1 MIDRYKAGPGGLI
14 AALFVFLVGSFW
26 AQPAAALDIIDLS
39 MGYYKDDNRLTVN
52 TPGLL
57 INKDLTESASFS
69 IKYTYETFEKEAP
82 QNAAD
87 AVTGATTV
95 SGGTGGG
102 YDETRHEIVAGFAQQ
117 FRSTLIGLGYFY
129 GDENDFHS
137 DAYSVALTQFLFETN
152 LAVTALYGKTFDEID
167 KLDPPND
174 DFPKDKDTDTFT
186 IAATQILTPRLLI
199 SGGYSLSKVEG
210 FQSLPLRKV
219 NAIQG
224 SIQGIPIGT
233 IYEEKH
239 PDERTRQTFFL
250 GLKQYFLSGR
260 AIYLNLSYYMDDWGV
275 HAIAAEPRIQQY
287 LSESVILRLRYRF
300 YSQTAADF
308 YQPTYSASEVTEES
322 LKTADVRLRDYDT
335 HTVGIAIRL
344 VGKMIDDWSVLMSY
358 DRYFETND
366 GLKANIYQVTLSIP
380 Y

>member
-1 MIDRYKAGPGGLI
+1 M
-14 AALFVFLVGSFW
+14 
-26 AQPAAALDIIDLS
+26 
-39 MGYYKDDNRLTVN
+39 
-52 TPGLL
+52 
-57 INKDLTESASFS
+57 
-69 IKYTYETFEKEAP
+69 
-82 QNAAD
+82 
-87 AVTGATTV
+87 
-95 SGGTGGG
+95 
-102 YDETRHEIVAGFAQQ
+102 
-117 FRSTLIGLGYFY
+117 
-129 GDENDFHS
+129 
-137 DAYSVALTQFLFETN
+137 
-152 LAVTALYGKTFDEID
+152 
-167 KLDPPND
+167 
-174 DFPKDKDTDTFT
+174 
-186 IAATQILTPRLLI
+186 
-199 SGGYSLSKVEG
+199 EG

-233 IYEEKH
+233 IYEENT
-239 PDERTRQTFFL
+239 PT
-250 GLKQYFLSGR
+250 SGR
-260 AIYLNLSYYMDDWGV
+260 GKPFSRVETILPLGKSDLPESLVLHGRLGV

>member
-1 MIDRYKAGPGGLI
+1 M
-14 AALFVFLVGSFW
+14 
-26 AQPAAALDIIDLS
+26 
-39 MGYYKDDNRLTVN
+39 
-52 TPGLL
+52 
-57 INKDLTESASFS
+57 
-69 IKYTYETFEKEAP
+69 
-82 QNAAD
+82 
-87 AVTGATTV
+87 
-95 SGGTGGG
+95 
-102 YDETRHEIVAGFAQQ
+102 AGFAQQ

-239 PDERTRQTFFL
+239 PDERTRQTFF
-250 GLKQYFLSGR
+250 SG
-260 AIYLNLSYYMDDWGV
+260 
-275 HAIAAEPRIQQY
+275 
-287 LSESVILRLRYRF
+287 
-300 YSQTAADF
+300 
-308 YQPTYSASEVTEES
+308 
-322 LKTADVRLRDYDT
+322 
-335 HTVGIAIRL
+335 
-344 VGKMIDDWSVLMSY
+344 
-358 DRYFETND
+358 
-366 GLKANIYQVTLSIP
+366 
-380 Y
+380 